1 METFYQKNSRICEEL
16 SIGECKKLLYLC
28 GATGTGGCVADVREV
43 LMTWLDR
50 QQVESLYLVEL
61 LYTLRR
67 FDLLRKVF
75 RVSEQEVGEI
85 LGQSRAVS
93 KYRVLMSDVSEDMGT
108 EDLES
113 LKFLLSASLPKER
126 LASVK
131 SFLDVVV
138 ELEKCDQV
146 SSERVGLIEQ
156 YLIDISRVDLAKK
169 VRGYQNQTPVVSMAQ
184 VQQRPVGPKQ
194 FLLSQPRA
202 IATPVSYQSKQ
213 NPEENAHTKD
223 AERRRAV
230 CQSPMEVY
238 RLRSDLKDQCLIIDC
253 VGSDGDMLS
262 ETFSRL
268 HFKVTLVK
276 WPGLEDTLS
285 ILRQAVQQEDNQEA
299 DSLACCLISRATATD
314 LLVTDGH
321 RQGLF
326 LDSIRQFFT
335 PACCPSLFGK
345 PKLFFIQTYLVSEP
359 PGCSSKPMRHPIHR
373 EEDLETDKDEGCPRV
388 ESDRGQGCPRVES
401 DGGQGCP
408 RVESVP
414 ADADVFWSHC
424 WTDVCQLEQRG
435 HRSVYL
441 QALREAAL
449 RGQSRR
455 TSLVDIHTEM
465 NGVIFD
471 HNRRNPGA
479 RYNINLR
486 HTLRKSLYFR

>member
-1 METFYQKNSRICEEL
+1 
-16 SIGECKKLLYLC
+16 
-28 GATGTGGCVADVREV
+28 
-43 LMTWLDR
+43 
-50 QQVESLYLVEL
+50 
-61 LYTLRR
+61 
-67 FDLLRKVF
+67 
-75 RVSEQEVGEI
+75 
-85 LGQSRAVS
+85 
-93 KYRVLMSDVSEDMGT
+93 MSDVSEDMGT